1 MKSKIQAG
9 RGLKL
14 NSNQRKLLQR
24 LFTVPADFKFSELRT
39 LLNGFGYVE
48 SNGSASS
55 GSRVYFLHP
64 DTKDILLLHKP
75 HPGDEM
81 KKAAVK
87 SVCRFLLA
95 HGDVEEVEV

>member
-1 MKSKIQAG
+1 MSAKIQAG

-14 NSNQRKLLQR
+14 NSNQRKALQR
-24 LFTVPADFKFSELRT
+24 LFTVPADFRFSELRT
-39 LLNGFGYVE
+39 LLTGLGYVE

-55 GSRVYFLHP
+55 GSRVYFLRP
-64 DTKDILLLHKP
+64 ETKDVLMLHKP

-81 KKAAVK
+81 PKAAVK

-95 HGDVEEVEV
+95 HGDAEEV